1 MRRRHRNALAC
12 RATLPRRVRGGLGAA
27 PALTFPLRRR
37 SRRTRRSW
45 KPNVQNKRFWSET
58 YQRFLSFRMT
68 TSVIK
73 QVKRLAGGIDEYL
86 RVTPNRELLYQKAIK
101 IKRNLRRA
109 ERVQQRDEALAR
121 LAEAEGAALEPPAAS
136 GAMASAPA

>member
-1 MRRRHRNALAC
+1 
-12 RATLPRRVRGGLGAA
+12 
-27 PALTFPLRRR
+27 
-37 SRRTRRSW
+37 
-45 KPNVQNKRFWSET
+45 
-58 YQRFLSFRMT
+58 MT